1 MGEDEAHWRRALE
14 QSRSAPFAPDGLRK
28 AADQAL
34 ESGFLQYAFDIR
46 PHVMPEFLAQY
57 VHSPDSRDPTRE
69 TNTALSSSAGHLTR
83 AEQTVDTMPNTRDGI
98 ARAIEK
104 RSPVDIDGTSFTL
117 TLTELKKIAP
127 SRGQAHRSA
136 VHGAEH

>member
-57 VHSPDSRDPTRE
+57 VHSPDSATLLARPTQPSVP
-69 TNTALSSSAGHLTR
+69 AP
-83 AEQTVDTMPNTRDGI
+83 DT
-98 ARAIEK
+98 
-104 RSPVDIDGTSFTL
+104 
-117 TLTELKKIAP
+117 
-127 SRGQAHRSA
+127 
-136 VHGAEH
+136 